1 MRTPSQPISK
11 GAHMQIRLSD
21 PELDTIY
28 RAAGPL
34 DDDVRDAFLVQV
46 ALELSRLG
54 DLGPGLVFRVARAAQ
69 KQFFVPPIIDG
80 LTKSGR
86 GRGKYHK

>member
-1 MRTPSQPISK
+1 MRTPPQLISK
-11 GAHMQIRLSD
+11 GVHMQIHLTDSDLS
-21 PELDTIY
+21 TIY

-34 DDDVRDAFLVQV
+34 DDDVRDAFLAQV

-69 KQFFVPPIIDG
+69 KQFFVPPIADG
-80 LTKSGR
+80 LGNKFGL
-86 GRGKYHK
+86 GKYK